1 MKKKVVS
8 VVGPT
13 ASGKTALAIALAN
26 ELNGEII
33 SCDSMQIYRMMDIGT
48 AKPTDEEQTSAI
60 HHLIDIVEPDVSFSC
75 ADYAVLAKEKI
86 EEVINRGK
94 LPIFCGGTG
103 LYVDH
108 VLKNTSFSEAGRDD
122 EYRDYLNKKIEE
134 EGIDLVFSELQRVD
148 PESAE
153 SIHPNN
159 TKRVVRALEIFHVTG
174 KTKSWWDKESKKV
187 ESPYDST
194 MICLDFKN
202 REKLYER
209 IDKRVD
215 IMLECGLV
223 DEVKSLVCD
232 KNIKL
237 SDTAKQGIGY
247 KEIIDYLENKCTLDE
262 AVELIKKGTRNYAK
276 RQLTWFRRY
285 DDVHRIFV
293 DECEKFDDIVN
304 IAKIIISN

>member
-1 MKKKVVS
+1 MKTKVVS

-13 ASGKTALAIALAN
+13 ASGKTALAIGLAN
-26 ELNGEII
+26 EFNGEII
-33 SCDSMQIYRMMDIGT
+33 SCDSMQIYKKMDIGT
-48 AKPTDEEQTSAI
+48 AKPTKEEQASAV
-60 HHLIDIVEPDVSFSC
+60 HHLIDIVDPDISFSC
-75 ADYAVLAKEKI
+75 ADYAVMAKEKI
-86 EEVINRGK
+86 VQISSKGK

-108 VLKNTSFSEAGRDD
+108 VLNNTAFSEAGRDD

-134 EGIDLVFSELQRVD
+134 EGVDAVFEELRKVD
-148 PESAE
+148 PESAD

-159 TKRVVRALEIFHVTG
+159 TKRVVRALEIYHVTG
-174 KTKSWWDKESKKV
+174 KTKSWWDEESKKA
-187 ESPYDST
+187 ESPYDSI

-202 REKLYER
+202 RDILYER

-215 IMLECGLV
+215 AMLECGLV
-223 DEVKSLVCD
+223 DEVKSLIF
-232 KNIKL
+232 NEGINL
-237 SDTAKQGIGY
+237 SDTARQGIGY
-247 KEIIDYLENKCTLDE
+247 KEIIDYLNNKCTLDD

-293 DECEKFDDIVN
+293 DECDNFEDIVN
-304 IAKIIISN
+304 IAKNIISN

>member
-1 MKKKVVS
+1 MKTKVVS

-33 SCDSMQIYRMMDIGT
+33 SCDSMQIYKMMDIGT
-48 AKPTDEEQTSAI
+48 AKPTAEEQASAV
-60 HHLIDIVEPDVSFSC
+60 HHLIDIVTPDVSFSC

-86 EEVINRGK
+86 EDISNRGR

-103 LYVDH
+103 LYIDH
-108 VLKNTSFSEAGRDD
+108 VLSNTSFSEAGRDD
-122 EYRDYLNKKIEE
+122 EYRERLNKIIAE
-134 EGIDLVFSELQRVD
+134 EGIDSVFAELQKVD

-153 SIHPNN
+153 TIHQNN
-159 TKRVVRALEIFHVTG
+159 TKRVVRALEIYHVTG
-174 KTKSWWDKESKKV
+174 KTKSWWDKESKKAD
-187 ESPYDST
+187 SPYDST

-202 REKLYER
+202 REILYER

-223 DEVKSLVCD
+223 DEVKTLIYD
-232 KNIKL
+232 KGICL
-237 SDTAKQGIGY
+237 SDTARQGIGY
-247 KEIIDYLENKCTLDE
+247 KEIIEYLENKCTLEE
-262 AVELIKKGTRNYAK
+262 AVEQIKKGTRNYAK

-285 DDVHRIFV
+285 NDVHRIYV
-293 DECEKFDDIVN
+293 DECGKFDDIVN
-304 IAKIIISN
+304 IAKMIISD